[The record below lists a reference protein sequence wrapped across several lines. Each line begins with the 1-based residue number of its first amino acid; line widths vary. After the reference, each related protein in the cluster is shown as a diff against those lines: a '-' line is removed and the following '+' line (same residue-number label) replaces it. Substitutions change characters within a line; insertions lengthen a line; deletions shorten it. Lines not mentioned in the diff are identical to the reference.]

1 MKTIAVS
8 ALVLGLGVITSCR
21 RQPSPTVFLDPAL
34 AVLVPPDTTML
45 AGIRMQRIRATPFSE
60 ELKNSPRLSEFQ
72 SSMGLVGESDIWEI
86 LIASNDSQWVALL
99 RGKFTEM
106 GMEPR
111 IEKPSARRENF
122 NGIPIVGDEKGAVAF
137 LNPTTAIAGSFDAVL
152 QTVERRN
159 ANSGVPESLRK
170 LTDEIPSTN
179 YAWFTSVGP
188 VPSFLPVSKIK
199 TARAGFDPQ
208 TRILDLM
215 VEAESAGAA
224 KSTGDTI
231 GGSVEGTRVTF
242 QGPARANLI
251 DWMLGRSSRAPATR

>member
-1 MKTIAVS
+1 
-8 ALVLGLGVITSCR
+8 
-21 RQPSPTVFLDPAL
+21 
-34 AVLVPPDTTML
+34 
-45 AGIRMQRIRATPFSE
+45 MQRIRATSFSE
-60 ELKNSPRLSEFQ
+60 ELKNSPRLSEFKRG
-72 SSMGLVGESDIWEI
+72 MGLVGESDIWEI
-86 LIASNDSQWVALL
+86 LVASNDSQWVALM

-111 IEKPSARRENF
+111 IDKPSARRENF
-122 NGIPIVGDEKGAVAF
+122 NGIPIIGDEKGAVAF

-159 ANSGVPESLRK
+159 ANSGVPEPLRK
-170 LTDEIPSTN
+170 LTEEIPSSN

-188 VPSFLPVSKIK
+188 TPSFLPVSKIE

-215 VEAESAGAA
+215 VEAEAPGAA
-224 KSTGDTI
+224 RSIGDAI
-231 GGSVEGTRVTF
+231 SGRVEGTRVTF
-242 QGPARANLI
+242 QGPARANFI